1 MSLKNVVPINILIKL
16 YYALVYPHLNANV
29 IIWGSAP
36 ACHIYPLR
44 VRLNNLPRL
53 ILGVT
58 WEDNRPSRST
68 SEIFKVLS
76 FLNISS
82 IFKLNLFKFL
92 KLILDGNLPV
102 LYNLLMAR
110 YVTTHGYS
118 TRRIG
123 FRCPDVTCEVERRGL
138 SYQLVMLLEEL
149 PAGLIDMNFNSSVKQ
164 LKRALLN
171 SQ

>member
-1 MSLKNVVPINILIKL
+1 
-16 YYALVYPHLNANV
+16 
-29 IIWGSAP
+29 
-36 ACHIYPLR
+36 
-44 VRLNNLPRL
+44 
-53 ILGVT
+53 
-58 WEDNRPSRST
+58 
-68 SEIFKVLS
+68 
-76 FLNISS
+76 
-82 IFKLNLFKFL
+82 
-92 KLILDGNLPV
+92 
-102 LYNLLMAR
+102 MAK
-110 YVTTHGYS
+110 YVTPHGYS